1 MKKSTFIGN
10 LVAFIVLVIATTSFL
25 AWYHLSDPGV
35 VLEAITDAPWAQIGV
50 VLAAPVLLYAVGA
63 ILGLIVVWLKNV
75 TFGRGVRMAFRI
87 VSALMIALFALS
99 IIPVFLPDTGS
110 ALMGPVVVVFYVS
123 RLAPVFIVLLGF
135 LYPLALA
142 PLDKSKR
149 GAFAKYLPDDHF
161 E

>member
-1 MKKSTFIGN
+1 MDSSYRSIDFQGKGPFRRPLKKKGG
-10 LVAFIVLVIATTSFL
+10 AGRIVGRV
-25 AWYHLSDPGV
+25 
-35 VLEAITDAPWAQIGV
+35 IGV

-149 GAFAKYLPDDHF
+149 RAFAKYLPDDHF